1 MGSDPAGSETG
12 MRKGTLTNW
21 REGIS
26 MDEKRNEATYEV
38 EMSKKEVEAVL
49 HAFKVTGNEMG
60 FTETDKQVIRKIAKL
75 DDRFVA
81 YIKDQNWFPALF
93 K

>member
-1 MGSDPAGSETG
+1 MEEKHNET
-12 MRKGTLTNW
+12 M
-21 REGIS
+21 
-26 MDEKRNEATYEV
+26 YEL
-38 EMSKKEVEAVL
+38 EMSKKEIEAVL
-49 HAFKVTGNEMG
+49 HAFKVTGSERG